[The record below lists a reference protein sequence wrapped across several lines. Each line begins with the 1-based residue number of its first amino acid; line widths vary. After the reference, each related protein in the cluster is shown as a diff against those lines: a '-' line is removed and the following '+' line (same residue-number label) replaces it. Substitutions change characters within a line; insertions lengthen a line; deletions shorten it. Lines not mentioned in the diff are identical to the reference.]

1 MAGHSKWSTIKR
13 QKGVNDAKRGAVFTK
28 IGNQI
33 AIAARAGTDPAMNS
47 ALAMVIEKAKDANM
61 PAANI
66 QRAIDRVADKSAA
79 QLDEVIYEGYG
90 PGGVAIIVEA
100 ATDNKN
106 RTYPE
111 IRLLFT
117 KNGGN
122 MAEPGSVA
130 FQFERR
136 GVIVAQLGEDSD
148 ESLMMALEAGAED
161 AVVEDDELIVYTDMK
176 KLHEVRQGCLDGGL
190 KVVSAE
196 LNYVANS
203 TIEVTDPETERK
215 LSNLL
220 EALDDH
226 DDVSSVYSNAV

>member
-13 QKGVNDAKRGAVFTK
+13 QKGANDAKRGAIFTK

-47 ALAMVIEKAKDANM
+47 ALALAIEKAKSANM

-66 QRAIDRVADKSAA
+66 QRAIDRVADKSAE
-79 QLDEVIYEGYG
+79 QLAEVIYEGYG
-90 PGGVAIIVEA
+90 PGGVAVMVEA

-111 IRLLFT
+111 VRLIFS

-122 MAEPGSVA
+122 IAEPGSVA
-130 FQFERR
+130 FQFERK
-136 GVIVAQLGEDSD
+136 GVVIVESGSDSD
-148 ESLMMALEAGAED
+148 SSLMTVLESGADD
-161 AVVEDDELIVYTDMK
+161 AVIEGEEIIVYTDMK
-176 KLHEVRQGCLDGGL
+176 KLHEVRHNCIESGL

-196 LNYVANS
+196 LNFVPTS
-203 TIEVTDPETERK
+203 TIMVEDKEVERK
-215 LSNLL
+215 LNNLL

-226 DDVSSVYSNAV
+226 ADVTNVYSNAA